1 MIFFFCHSLA
11 DLCMTTRF
19 FFEFQSSSQSMSS
32 STLCDPQSCSNS
44 VTSLPAQFSSA
55 ISLCTQ
61 TMVSINEGY
70 PPTHQYASF
79 NFSYHTEIC
88 FLLYIECCVGDF
100 IRICFTKYK
109 IFWLMSIRGKSNL
122 EYQIN
127 I

>member
-1 MIFFFCHSLA
+1 MNAFDHHSLA
-11 DLCMTTRF
+11 DHCKTIRF
-19 FFEFQSSSQSMSS
+19 FFLEFQSSSQSMSS

-55 ISLCTQ
+55 ISLCSQ
-61 TMVSINEGY
+61 TMVSFNEGY
-70 PPTHQYASF
+70 QYASF
-79 NFSYHTEIC
+79 NFHIPHRFVSC
-88 FLLYIECCVGDF
+88 CIECCVRAF

>member
-1 MIFFFCHSLA
+1 MFFLPFTCRPLHDNKIFLK
-11 DLCMTTRF
+11 
-19 FFEFQSSSQSMSS
+19 FQSSSQSMSS

-61 TMVSINEGY
+61 TMVSLNEGY
-70 PPTHQYASF
+70 RYPPPTNMHHF
-79 NFSYHTEIC
+79 IFHTTQRFVSC
-88 FLLYIECCVGDF
+88 CIECCVGAF